1 MNARS
6 GMFSLLTVLVVSA
19 CATAPVGDINPGE
32 RPTASSDEAGLWMEM
47 DEMERRLASSGRVV
61 DDPALNEYVRGIV
74 CRLAPAHC
82 SDIRCYIMRTP
93 HFNASMAPNGHMQIW
108 TGLLLRA
115 QNEAQLAYI
124 LGHELA
130 HYLKRHSL
138 QRWRTIR
145 NTSSGLVFFQ
155 IATGGVGMDSVGD
168 FAPLVATV
176 SLLAYSRHHERE
188 ADRLGIDLMARAG
201 YDPHEASK
209 IWEAV
214 IEEEDAAG
222 GSKRIIWLATHPNTE
237 ERAKT
242 LTASA
247 DSLSGEGQTFKGRDE
262 YVAAMR
268 PFRAEFLR
276 DELRSGSH
284 PTSEVVFENLVEAGD
299 NPAEL
304 YFFQGELCRLRG
316 EQGDRDEAIKNYLRA
331 LDAGD
336 APPATYRALGLVYW
350 RTGRIAEA
358 RDSLAEYLR
367 VAPDAP
373 DSLMIQS
380 YLDQLE

>member
-1 MNARS
+1 
-6 GMFSLLTVLVVSA
+6 VE
-19 CATAPVGDINPGE
+19 DINPGE
-32 RPTASSDEAGLWMEM
+32 RPTADSDEAGLWMEM
-47 DEMERRLASSGRVV
+47 DEMEQRLASSGRVIN
-61 DDPALNEYVRGIV
+61 DPALNEYVQGII
-74 CRLAPAHC
+74 CRLAPTYC
-82 SDIRCYIMRTP
+82 SDIRFNIMRTP
-93 HFNASMAPNGHMQIW
+93 HFNATMAPNGHMQIW

-130 HYLKRHSL
+130 HYRRRHSV

-145 NTSSGLVFFQ
+145 NTTSGLVFLQ
-155 IATGGVGMDSVGD
+155 MGSGAIGTDSVGD
-168 FAPLVATV
+168 IAPLVASV

-188 ADRLGIDLMARAG
+188 ADRLGIELMARAG

-214 IEEEDAAG
+214 IEEEDAVG
-222 GSKRIIWLATHPNTE
+222 GSIQIIWLSTHPKTE

-242 LTASA
+242 LTALA
-247 DSLSGEGQTFKGRDE
+247 DNLSGEGKKFIGRGE
-262 YVAAMR
+262 YTAAIR

-276 DELRSGSH
+276 DELRFGS
-284 PTSEVVFENLVEAGD
+284 PPMSEVVFENLIETGD

-304 YFFQGELCRLRG
+304 YYYQGELYRLRG
-316 EQGDRDEAIKNYLRA
+316 EKGDRAKAIKKYRLA

-336 APPATYRALGLVYW
+336 PPPATYRALGLAYW
-350 RTGRIAEA
+350 RAGRTEEA

-367 VAPDAP
+367 VIPDAP
-373 DSLMIQS
+373 DRQMIQS